1 MSLEGRLALVTGGA
15 SGIGKATCHALAS
28 QGATVVV
35 ADLNLDAA
43 NSVAQSLPG
52 RPSESNRYVAL
63 DTLYTRGSVTH
74 RGAFV
79 DVGDSESVEKLFA
92 HVKDTESHPVS
103 IVVNSAGVAHIAPL
117 VDTTDE
123 DFDRVIRINLK
134 GTFLVTRAAARAMSA
149 SGVADASIVNVAS
162 ILGKTGSAMLSSYT
176 ASKGGVIALT
186 KTVAQELGPQGIR
199 CNVVLPSLTRTPMGC
214 LIPEERQKVLI
225 TKTSLGRMCEPEEV
239 ARTILFLCSPQSS
252 YLTGAAVEVTGGYG
266 M

>member
-1 MSLEGRLALVTGGA
+1 MSLGGRLALVTGGA

-52 RPSESNRYVAL
+52 
-63 DTLYTRGSVTH
+63 SVTH

-92 HVKDTESHPVS
+92 HVKDTESLPVS
-103 IVVNSAGVAHIAPL
+103 IVVNCAGVAHIAPL

-134 GTFLVTRAAARAMSA
+134 GTFLVTRAAARAMTA
-149 SGVADASIVNVAS
+149 SGVADASIVNIAS
-162 ILGKTGSAMLSSYT
+162 ILGKTGIPMVSPYT

-199 CNVVLPSLTRTPMGC
+199 CNAVLPSLTRTPMGC
-214 LIPEERQKVLI
+214 ALSEDGQKEFVAR
-225 TKTSLGRMCEPEEV
+225 TPLGRMCEPEEV
-239 ARTILFLCSPQSS
+239 AQTILFLCSPQSS